1 MKLVEGQLIHRRYRL
16 DSRLAQGGMGEVWK
30 GYDIQLGRPVA
41 IKALRGDLGVTQEAK
56 LLRLR
61 AEAHNSANLAHPNI
75 AALFEY
81 YEHDGIGFLIMEYV
95 PSKSLA
101 DLYHEQNGPMDPIK
115 LLPILIQTARGLFV
129 AHSHGVIHRDVKPAN
144 IMVSDSGEVK
154 ITDFGVSYSTNQ
166 EQITQDGM
174 VVGTAQYISPEQAQG
189 KHATPQS
196 DIYSLGA
203 TLFAMLIGQS
213 PYEYF
218 YADVLGDSQRQ
229 VRAERLKS
237 VILNNPLPKLNRP
250 DVPAEVERVLRKA
263 LSRTPEDRY
272 YSALE
277 FARDMQRVQ
286 QALYGRAVQTTVEG
300 VPDYPQNMYAQT
312 SAFDQSAP
320 VAKQHAR
327 WAKPLA
333 VTVAAAAAV
342 VVMALAFVTVV
353 MPNMDASSD
362 NSKVQV
368 QNHGAQNHAEDDPD
382 SAITSGSVPSVQDL
396 TGEYTADGKVR
407 FTWVNPSPKD
417 GDSYAWSLVGDS
429 GTDPN
434 AQGTTTESTRIEIDP
449 ADGAQTCVQVSLVRA
464 DRQMAEN
471 PMIACAATP

>member
-1 MKLVEGQLIHRRYRL
+1 MLTVGIDLASALFTAHRKGIIHRDIKPSNILINAHNMPMLADFGIAGTVYGRPGVGFTIAWAAPEV
-16 DSRLAQGGMGEVWK
+16 LAQGGGGNE
-30 GYDIQLGRPVA
+30 
-41 IKALRGDLGVTQEAK
+41 
-56 LLRLR
+56 
-61 AEAHNSANLAHPNI
+61 S
-75 AALFEY
+75 
-81 YEHDGIGFLIMEYV
+81 
-95 PSKSLA
+95 
-101 DLYHEQNGPMDPIK
+101 
-115 LLPILIQTARGLFV
+115 
-129 AHSHGVIHRDVKPAN
+129 
-144 IMVSDSGEVK
+144 
-154 ITDFGVSYSTNQ
+154 
-166 EQITQDGM
+166 
-174 VVGTAQYISPEQAQG
+174 
-189 KHATPQS
+189 S

-353 MPNMDASSD
+353 MPNMDAASD

-434 AQGTTTESTRIEIDP
+434 AQGTTTESTSIEIDP

-464 DRQMAEN
+464 DRQMSEN
-471 PMIACAATP
+471 PMIACAAKP